1 MSQRPT
7 NNAIADQL
15 ERIGQLLETK
25 ETNPYRVRAYFSA
38 AATVR
43 GADEPVAELAGDRA
57 ALLRL
62 PGIGDGLAGLIVEY
76 VQTGQSALLR
86 ELESD
91 EEPGRVF
98 DRIPGVGETLGR
110 RIAATLDIRTLEELE
125 QAAHDGRLNKVEGF
139 GEERVR
145 AVQTALAGMLSSTAQ
160 RRARQRVGATN
171 AAGEADAAG
180 NEADAAEPP
189 VALLL
194 DVDAEYRRKAA
205 AGDLD
210 TIAPKR
216 FNPESKA
223 WLPVLHTRR
232 GAWSFTALFSNTAR
246 AHEAGKTNDWVVI
259 YFEREGQVEEQRTI
273 VTQTQGAL
281 AGQRV
286 VRGREA
292 DTRRH
297 YAAEST
303 G

>member
-7 NNAIADQL
+7 NNAIADLL

-43 GADEPVAELAGDRA
+43 GADESVAKLAGDRA
-57 ALLRL
+57 ALMQL
-62 PGIGDGLAGLIVEY
+62 PGIGDGLAGLITEF

-86 ELESD
+86 ELESED
-91 EEPGRVF
+91 KPGSLF

-160 RRARQRVGATN
+160 RRARQRVDEST
-171 AAGEADAAG
+171 AAGQSAPADA
-180 NEADAAEPP
+180 NEPP
-189 VALLL
+189 VGLLL

-216 FNPESKA
+216 FNPEGKS

-232 GAWSFTALFSNTAR
+232 GEWSFTALFSNTAR
-246 AHEAGKTNDWVVI
+246 AHEASKTDDWVVV
-259 YFEREGQVEEQRTI
+259 YFEREGQGEEQRTI
-273 VTQTQGAL
+273 VTQTQGGL
-281 AGQRV
+281 SGRRV

-292 DTRRH
+292 DTRHH
-297 YAAEST
+297 YAAESA

>member
-86 ELESD
+86 ELESAAD
-91 EEPGRVF
+91 SETVF
-98 DRIPGVGETLGR
+98 DTLPGLGKTLAR
-110 RIAATLDIRTLEELE
+110 RIAETLDIRTLEELE
-125 QAAHDGRLNKVEGF
+125 QAAHDGRLDKVEGF
-139 GEERVR
+139 GAERVR

-160 RRARQRVGATN
+160 RRARQRTSEETDAT
-171 AAGEADAAG
+171 DTT
-180 NEADAAEPP
+180 EPP

-205 AGDLD
+205 AGELD

-216 FNPESKA
+216 FNPQGKA
-223 WLPVLHTRR
+223 WLPILHTER
-232 GAWSFTALFSNTAR
+232 GVWSFTALFSNTAR
-246 AHEAGKTNDWVVI
+246 AHEGGKTDDWVVV
-259 YFEREGQVEEQRTI
+259 YFQREGQSEEQRTV
-273 VTQTQGAL
+273 VTQAQGAL

-292 DTRRH
+292 ETRRH
-297 YAAEST
+297 YT
-303 G
+303 GDSAG

>member
-7 NNAIADQL
+7 NNAIADLL

-43 GADEPVAELAGDRA
+43 GAGESVAELAADRA
-57 ALLRL
+57 ALMRL
-62 PGIGDGLAGLIVEY
+62 PGIGDSLAGVITEFVE
-76 VQTGQSALLR
+76 TGESALLR
-86 ELESD
+86 ELESED
-91 EEPGRVF
+91 RPGSLF

-110 RIAATLDIRTLEELE
+110 RIVETLDIRSLEALE
-125 QAAHDGRLNKVEGF
+125 QAAHDGRLDRVEGF

-145 AVQTALAGMLSSTAQ
+145 AVQTALAGMLSITAQ
-160 RRARQRVGATN
+160 RRARQRTDEATVSS
-171 AAGEADAAG
+171 ADA
-180 NEADAAEPP
+180 DEPP
-189 VALLL
+189 VDLLL
-194 DVDAEYRRKAA
+194 DVDAEYRGKAA

-216 FNPESKA
+216 FNPEGKA

-232 GAWSFTALFSNTAR
+232 GEWSFTALFSNTAR
-246 AHEAGKTNDWVVI
+246 AHEAGKTNDWVVV
-259 YFEREGQVEEQRTI
+259 YFEREGQGEAQRTI
-273 VTQTQGAL
+273 VTQTQGGL
-281 AGQRV
+281 TGRRV

-297 YAAEST
+297 YAAESA

>member
-7 NNAIADQL
+7 NNAIADLL

-43 GADEPVAELAGDRA
+43 GVDESVAELAGDRA

-62 PGIGDGLAGLIVEY
+62 PGVGDGLAGLIAEY
-76 VQTGQSALLR
+76 VETGESTLLR
-86 ELESD
+86 ELESE

-160 RRARQRVGATN
+160 RLARQRTEEAASADEAGA
-171 AAGEADAAG
+171 D
-180 NEADAAEPP
+180 EPP

-216 FNPESKA
+216 FNPEGKA

-259 YFEREGQVEEQRTI
+259 YFEREGQSEEQRTI
-273 VTQTQGAL
+273 VTQTQGGL
-281 AGQRV
+281 AGRRV

-297 YAAEST
+297 YAAESA